1 MTTFET
7 AAVCA
12 VAFVVVLAVV
22 GKAVITILSLFSA
35 PWNPIACLLP
45 PLLVIIHDEVTGHN
59 SLGPVVHHVLD
70 RLLCLLACQLMWNRR
85 KKTKAQ
91 ALGYICRLVIKKK
104 KGERGRGCLLI
115 IHFTKPSRV

>member
-1 MTTFET
+1 M
-7 AAVCA
+7 CCCICGG
-12 VAFVVVLAVV
+12 V
-22 GKAVITILSLFSA
+22 GGGGKSGDHYPLSFSA

-104 KGERGRGCLLI
+104 EREEEVA
-115 IHFTKPSRV
+115 F